1 MDTSRHGGPPDPYL
15 LIPIGLAVVLRTT
28 LAVAWTLAH
37 PAVHAG
43 IVGARRPSHPQG
55 TVGAAE
61 VTLSQADLDRI
72 AGIMRDAAPV
82 HGRTP
87 ERM

>member
-1 MDTSRHGGPPDPYL
+1 M
-15 LIPIGLAVVLRTT
+15 VLRTT
-28 LAVAWTLAH
+28 LPVAWMLAH

-55 TVGAAE
+55 TIGAAE
-61 VTLSQADLDRI
+61 VTLSQAGLDRI
-72 AGIMRDAAPV
+72 AGIMRDATPV

-87 ERM
+87 QCM